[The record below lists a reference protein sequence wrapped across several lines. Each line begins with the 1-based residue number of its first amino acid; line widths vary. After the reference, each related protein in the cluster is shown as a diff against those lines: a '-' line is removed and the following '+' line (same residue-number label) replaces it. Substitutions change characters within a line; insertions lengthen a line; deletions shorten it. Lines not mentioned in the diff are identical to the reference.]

1 MRKSV
6 LAFGLFFFL
15 VGLALVL
22 TAQKVYAMP
31 AAPGNTHIT
40 QPDGTQFMAQTW
52 GDEFASGVETLE
64 GYSIHLQAD
73 GWWIYTL
80 PTQSSGNASLN
91 NLEGLRV
98 TVNSTPPVEI
108 NLERN
113 LILNNTNYLENP
125 LETGGLILSPTGA
138 EVATLSSNTPSA
150 ITSATTNTGTQPV
163 LVILGYFD
171 DMPPKTNPAEFEG
184 RFFADSKS
192 VKNYYS
198 QASYGLLALTPIAE
212 NFGTFND
219 GIVGWINL
227 GKTHPNPRN
236 QDWTA
241 ALTIAT
247 SALNAADPY
256 VNFSSFDK
264 DGNKALSA
272 SELHIVVIVAGYE
285 ASYDGGAAGPSVWGH
300 KWSLS
305 TPVIADGIA
314 VGSASVKGSYTM
326 FGEMMSD
333 HPSTM
338 GIIVHEM
345 GHDLGWPDLYGT
357 GSAGLG
363 TWDIMS
369 FGGWNTVPGD
379 TYLGQTPP
387 LPNAYLRKIQ
397 SWIDPNNPAQLV
409 PALEYKNTPINLSIS
424 TTNPFALILPVDS
437 DPSPLVGEFF
447 IVEHREK
454 TGYDASLPS
463 SGALVWRINE
473 SVLSNN
479 NPQNPRVKLIQADG
493 ADHLLTT
500 ANYGDSGD
508 AFNAASI
515 NTRFGVGTPLSSAYA
530 NGNPSNVLLVFCG
543 GSLSG
548 FAPMMGPQSI
558 GVTPTL
564 FSDLSFTPA
573 DHAYSIFL
581 PLTCR

>member
-1 MRKSV
+1 VDLRGADSEQWKRFPEQSGRP
-6 LAFGLFFFL
+6 ARGR
-15 VGLALVL
+15 G
-22 TAQKVYAMP
+22 QYARSEL
-31 AAPGNTHIT
+31 H
-40 QPDGTQFMAQTW
+40 
-52 GDEFASGVETLE
+52 
-64 GYSIHLQAD
+64 
-73 GWWIYTL
+73 
-80 PTQSSGNASLN
+80 
-91 NLEGLRV
+91 
-98 TVNSTPPVEI
+98 
-108 NLERN
+108 LERN

-125 LETGGLILSPTGA
+125 LETGGLILSPTG

-150 ITSATTNTGTQPV
+150 IISATTNTGTQPV

-171 DMPPKTNPAEFEG
+171 NMPFKTDPAEFQG
-184 RFFADSKS
+184 RFFADLKS
-192 VKNYYS
+192 VKDNYS
-198 QASYGLLALTPIAE
+198 QASYGLLTLAPAVE

-219 GIVGWINL
+219 GIVGWVNL
-227 GKTHPNPRN
+227 GKTHPNAVSSDLTP
-236 QDWTA
+236 

-247 SALNAADPY
+247 SAINAADPY

-264 DGNKALSA
+264 DGNKSLSA

-285 ASYDGGAAGPSVWGH
+285 ASYDNGAAKPTVWGH

-314 VGSASVKGSYTM
+314 VGSASGKGSYTM
-326 FGEMMSD
+326 FGEIMRD
-333 HPSTM
+333 HPSTL

-369 FGGWNTVPGD
+369 FGGWNTAGSD

-387 LPNAYLRKIQ
+387 LPNAYLRKMQ
-397 SWIDPNNPAQLV
+397 GWIDPNNPAQLV
-409 PALEYKNTPINLSIS
+409 PALEYQNIPIDLSIS
-424 TTNPFALILPVDS
+424 TTNPFALIMPVDS

-447 IVEHREK
+447 MVEHREK
-454 TGYDASLPS
+454 TGYDASLPG

-473 SVLSNN
+473 SVASNN

-493 ADHLLTT
+493 ADHLLTA
-500 ANYGDSGD
+500 ANYGNDGD

-530 NGNPSNVLLVFCG
+530 NGNPSNIILAFIG

-548 FAPMMGPQSI
+548 FAPMMGPLSI
-558 GVTPTL
+558 GVTPTQ
-564 FSDLSFTPA
+564 FGDLSFNPA
-573 DHAYSIFL
+573 DYPYSIFL
-581 PLTCR
+581 LLARR